1 VNRAEADGLR
11 DLCTPSSSEMLLAA
25 LAEGHLETSD
35 RRPTSVRAYTTS
47 TWPATA
53 STTPYWP

>member
-1 VNRAEADGLR
+1 
-11 DLCTPSSSEMLLAA
+11 MLLAA